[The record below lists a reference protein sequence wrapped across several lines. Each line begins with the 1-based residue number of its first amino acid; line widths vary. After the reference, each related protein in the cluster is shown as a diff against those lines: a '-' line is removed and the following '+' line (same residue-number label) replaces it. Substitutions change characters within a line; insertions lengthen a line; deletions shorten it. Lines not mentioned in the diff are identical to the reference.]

1 MISLKY
7 KTWDDINIKLY
18 KRLYALSKDI
28 EDVIDCEIAIV
39 ALLCD
44 CSEDEILN
52 LPIPEYQRL
61 RGECQWI
68 ASKPDV
74 KPYAPKSI
82 KLKREYDVYY
92 DVSKITTAQFIDF
105 QNYLKQ
111 NDMDK
116 YLTNILAVFIVPKG
130 KMYGDIPV
138 EDVMADIEENI
149 SIKMA
154 LSMCFFFTTEYL
166 TLLKLTLS
174 YLEKR
179 MKKNKVMNQELQE
192 QFQKI
197 HLLLNGDGLI
207 V

>member
-1 MISLKY
+1 MELKY
-7 KTWDDINIKLY
+7 RTWDDINIKLY
-18 KRLYALSKDI
+18 KRLYALSNDI

-52 LPIPEYQRL
+52 LPIGEYQRL

-82 KLKREYDVYY
+82 KLKMEYDVYY

-130 KMYGDIPV
+130 KMYGEVPV
-138 EDVMADIEENI
+138 EDVMADIEDNI

>member
-7 KTWDDINIKLY
+7 KSWDGVNIRLY
-18 KRLYALSKDI
+18 KKLYALSNNI

-44 CSEDEILN
+44 CSEDDVLN
-52 LPIPEYQRL
+52 LPIPEYQKL

-92 DVSKITTAQFIDF
+92 DASKLTTAQYIDF

-116 YLTNILAVFIVPKG
+116 YLTNILAVFIVPKN
-130 KMYGDIPV
+130 KMYGEVPV

-154 LSMCFFFTTEYL
+154 LSMCFFFMVEYL
-166 TLLKLTLS
+166 TLTKLTLY
-174 YLEKR
+174 YLTKRINKTEK
-179 MKKNKVMNQELQE
+179 NNQELQKKLKE
-192 QFQKI
+192 LD
-197 HLLLNGDGLI
+197 LLINGDGLI